1 MIRCKNWEDCGL
13 SGGGCCR
20 IGEYEK
26 PSVGV
31 CLTICTQNTHKPSKG
46 LGDTVEKV
54 IKVLTRGKVKPC
66 GSCEKRKKKLNKIMP
81 YGGNDAN

>member
-1 MIRCKNWEDCGL
+1 MIKCKHWDYCGL

-20 IGEYEK
+20 IGEYEN

-31 CLTICTQNTHKPSKG
+31 CLSICEKNTHKPSKG

-54 IKVLTRGKVKPC
+54 IKVLSRGKAKTC
-66 GSCEKRKKKLNKIMP
+66 GGCKKRKEALNKLMP
-81 YGGNDAN
+81 YKDK